1 MEMNL
6 QTFKACTMAEALQQV
21 KTAMGHDAVILHTRT
36 YQLRQWLGLRRREM
50 VEVTAGRGINFSR
63 RPRQAAAPSAPAI
76 QARKPIG
83 ANQTGL
89 IYGPGAGRSTLPAVV
104 RDPMENAKQ
113 LMETPAAQ
121 NAVMMGVGKDM
132 AQLKQMVE
140 KLVVENRK
148 INCPKVP
155 EELFDHYTQLI
166 SNEVAEEL
174 AQDIMRTLQREL
186 RPEYLS
192 QEKYV
197 REKLAEQIEK
207 LIPSSGPIVRRQMRG
222 PHVIALIG
230 PTGVGKTT
238 TLAKLAA
245 NLKLTEKH
253 RVGLIT
259 LDTYRI
265 AAVDQLKRYADI
277 IGSPLKVVGTPE
289 ELVDAMAQMSS
300 MDFVLIDTA
309 GRSPK
314 DVMKLNELRELLGTI
329 EPDEVHLVLS
339 STSSPACIELAIE
352 RFSEVRVDKII
363 FTKLDEATHVGV
375 VLNVIR
381 KVNKSLSY
389 VTTGQQVPQ
398 DIAVGHGKM
407 LARMI
412 LGGDA

>member
-1 MEMNL
+1 
-6 QTFKACTMAEALQQV
+6 MAEALQQV

-63 RPRQAAAPSAPAI
+63 RPRQASPSGIPVPSRI
-76 QARKPIG
+76 PVG
-83 ANQTGL
+83 ANASGL
-89 IYGPGAGRSTLPAVV
+89 IYGPGLGRGVLPAPSSQPVMRTPV
-104 RDPMENAKQ
+104 ENARRF
-113 LMETPAAQ
+113 LETPAAG
-121 NAVMMGVGKDM
+121 NAIMQGVSQDM

-148 INCPKVP
+148 VHAPKVP
-155 EELFDHYTQLI
+155 DELFQHYTQLI
-166 SNEVAEEL
+166 TCEVAEEL
-174 AQDIMRTLQREL
+174 AQEIIRTLHRDL

-192 QEKYV
+192 QDKYV
-197 REKLAEQIEK
+197 REKLAEHIER
-207 LIPSSGPIVRRQMRG
+207 LIPSSGPIVHKQASG
-222 PHVIALIG
+222 PHVLVLIG

-245 NLKLTEKH
+245 NLKLKERH

-277 IGSPLKVVGTPE
+277 IGSPLKVVGTPD
-289 ELVDAMAQMSS
+289 ELRDAMAFMSN

-309 GRSPK
+309 GRSPN
-314 DVMKLNELRELLGTI
+314 DVMKLGELKELLATI

-339 STSSPACIELAIE
+339 STSSPTCIDLAVQ
-352 RFSEVRVDKII
+352 RFSDVRVDKII

-389 VTTGQQVPQ
+389 ITTGQQVPK
-398 DIAVGHGKM
+398 DIEVGHGRT
-407 LARMI
+407 LAKLI
-412 LGGDA
+412 LGETDNGPRT